1 MRFMILIKA
10 DDATEAGV
18 MPSEALLTAMGEFNE
33 ALVKAGVMLAGD
45 GLRPSAKGAR
55 VQFSGDRRTVV
66 PGPFP
71 ETRQLVCGFWLWQ
84 CPTLDDAI
92 DWVKRCPSPLLG
104 DAEIEIRPLYEIDDF
119 GPELTDELREQELRL
134 RRESEALAKAG
145 RS

>member
-1 MRFMILIKA
+1 MILIKA
-10 DDATEAGV
+10 DQATEAGV
-18 MPSEALLTAMGEFNE
+18 MPSEAMFTAMGEFNE

-45 GLRPSAKGAR
+45 GLKPSARGAR
-55 VQFSGDRRTVV
+55 VLFSGDQRAVV

-84 CPTLDDAI
+84 CPSLADAI

-104 DAEIEIRPLYEIDDF
+104 DAEIEIRPLYEIEDF

-134 RRESEALAKAG
+134 RRESEALAKAS